1 MKPNPNPANGNGSKL
16 PGSPATPKTPLADG
30 KVADRQVLPLMKTF
44 DEAAA
49 LYEKEKEAYY
59 LAAFMQ
65 VSGLT

>member
-49 LYEKEKEAYY
+49 LYEKEK
-59 LAAFMQ
+59 
-65 VSGLT
+65 